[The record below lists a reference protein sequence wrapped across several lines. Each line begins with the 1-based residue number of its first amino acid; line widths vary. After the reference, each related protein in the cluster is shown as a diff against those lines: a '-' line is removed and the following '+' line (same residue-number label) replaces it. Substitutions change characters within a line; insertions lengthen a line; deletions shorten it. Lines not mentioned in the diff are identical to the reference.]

1 MKKVFLRTLAM
12 IFALMMILSAASC
25 ADNSSD
31 EQTDNSVNTE
41 SDIEY
46 PDMGGYEFVVLT
58 EDCGFQ
64 HTAFDHEEYSGNVI
78 ENSLYTRNSLME
90 QDYNI
95 VITENTVQLGTALDA
110 IKNDILSQT
119 FTYDLVFSLANHTFG
134 LVAEGMF
141 QDLNKVS
148 ELDLSASCWDQGA
161 VRDLSVKNKLYCVT
175 GDIHFGA
182 FDMVSMFLYNYEM
195 GETLKLKDAR
205 QLALDGSWTM
215 EELKVMIANSASD
228 VDNDSEYLDQSDRY
242 GISSTTAMWTNIMIG
257 GGVSFFTKNIN
268 DIPEFSAGSDRF
280 SDVYDAMM
288 NMVSSTNC
296 YVPNIKTDAD
306 KAKVEG
312 DTYRDVFNSGNA
324 LFMGGIVA
332 DLDDSRAR
340 ESGIKY
346 SPVPF
351 PKYDKDQEAY
361 ASAVN
366 FQVEVMY
373 MPIGKDVEK
382 VSVITQALCERSTDT
397 LRAGYYEQCLKIQRV
412 GESQDSELLDLI
424 YDSRVYDIGLISL
437 WGNVRATF
445 NGDLAGKYSKTGLG
459 YFARAYGSGAQK
471 ECEAFIEKL
480 NTFDDA
486 SA

>member
-1 MKKVFLRTLAM
+1 MKKVFLRILSM
-12 IFALMMILSAASC
+12 IFVVMMIMPAAAC
-25 ADNSSD
+25 ANNDGEGVES
-31 EQTDNSVNTE
+31 TANTGTAL
-41 SDIEY
+41 EY

-64 HTAFDHEEYSGNVI
+64 HTAFDYDEYSGNII

-95 VITENTVQLGTALDA
+95 VITEKTEELGTALNV

-141 QDLNKVS
+141 QDLNNNSK
-148 ELDLSASCWDQGA
+148 LDLGASCWDQGS

-182 FDMVSMFLYNYEM
+182 FDMVSMFMYNYEM
-195 GETLKLKDAR
+195 AQTLKLKDAR
-205 QLALDGSWTM
+205 QLALEGSWTM
-215 EELKVMIANSASD
+215 EELKIMIENSASNLD
-228 VDNDSEYLDQSDRY
+228 SDSEYLDEDDRY

-257 GGVSFFTKNIN
+257 GGVSFFTKNVN
-268 DIPEFSAGSDRF
+268 DIPEFSAGNHRF
-280 SDVYDAMM
+280 SDVYDKMM
-288 NMVSSTNC
+288 SLVSPTNC

-306 KAKVEG
+306 KEKVQG

-332 DLDDSRAR
+332 DLDDTRAR

-351 PKYDKDQEAY
+351 PKYDADQQAY

-373 MPIGKDVEK
+373 MPVGKDVDK
-382 VSVITQALCERSTDT
+382 VGVITQALCERSTDT
-397 LRAGYYEQCLKIQRV
+397 LRAGYYERCLKLQRV
-412 GESQDSELLDLI
+412 EESQDSELLDLI
-424 YDSRVYDIGLISL
+424 YASRVYDIGLISL

-459 YFARAYGSGAQK
+459 YFVRAYGSGAQK
-471 ECEAFIEKL
+471 ECEEFIKKL
-480 NTFDDA
+480 NTNEEA
-486 SA
+486 

>member
-31 EQTDNSVNTE
+31 GQTDNSVNTE

-58 EDCGFQ
+58 ENCEFQ
-64 HTAFDHEEYSGNVI
+64 HTAFDYEEYSGKVI
-78 ENSLYTRNSLME
+78 ENALYTRNSLME
-90 QDYNI
+90 EDYNI
-95 VITENTVQLGTALDA
+95 VITENAIQIGTAHDA
-110 IKNDILSQT
+110 IKNDILSQSH
-119 FTYDLVFSLANHTFG
+119 TYDLVFSLANHTFD

-141 QDLNKVS
+141 QNLNNVS
-148 ELDLSASCWDQGA
+148 ELNLSASCWDQGA

-182 FDMVSMFLYNYEM
+182 FDMVSTLLYNYEM
-195 GETLKLKDAR
+195 GKDLHLKDAR

-215 EELKVMIANSASD
+215 EELKIMIAESASD
-228 VDNDSEYLDQSDRY
+228 MDNDSEHLDQSDRY
-242 GISSTTAMWTNIMIG
+242 GISSTTAIWTNIMIG
-257 GGVSFFTKNIN
+257 GGVSFFTKNAN
-268 DIPEFSAGSDRF
+268 DIPEFSAGSARF
-280 SDVYDAMM
+280 SDVYDDMM

-296 YVPNIKTDAD
+296 YVPNINSDAD
-306 KAKVEG
+306 KSKVEG

-324 LFMGGIVA
+324 LFMGGIIA
-332 DLDDSRAR
+332 DLDDPRAR

-346 SPVPF
+346 SPIPF
-351 PKYDKDQEAY
+351 PKYDKDQKAY

-373 MPIGKDVEK
+373 MPIGKDVAK
-382 VSVITQALCERSTDT
+382 VGVITQALCERSTDT
-397 LRAGYYEQCLKIQRV
+397 LRSGYYEQCLKLQRV
-412 GESQDSELLDLI
+412 QESQDSELLDLI

-471 ECEAFIEKL
+471 ECDTFIEKL
-480 NTFDDA
+480 NALDDA